1 MRDPNFLL
9 GPEKGDQLYTRNAR
23 HRIYPSVL
31 IEGASRTPTKQQ
43 GHSNFQSLLLP
54 KISTAHDHSLLENW
68 SRHRC
73 SSDATAFCITKR
85 GVQRKIRL
93 GSRRDCFGS

>member
-1 MRDPNFLL
+1 MALAGSELAIPTLIPGTIVRDPNFLL

-43 GHSNFQSLLLP
+43 GHSNFQSLSLP
-54 KISTAHDHSLLENW
+54 KISTAHDHSLLEN
-68 SRHRC
+68 
-73 SSDATAFCITKR
+73 
-85 GVQRKIRL
+85 
-93 GSRRDCFGS
+93 